1 MKIQP
6 TGKTGF
12 ICKSL
17 LWSLLLYVCV
27 TCVFNWQGVQSLFST
42 TDNEPVV
49 TANNSSYDQ
58 LHTIKIS
65 ADSLHRRIH
74 IADGIIRYLRIL
86 LP

>member
-17 LWSLLLYVCV
+17 LWSLLLYVGAAS
-27 TCVFNWQGVQSLFST
+27 VFNWHDVQSVFST
-42 TDNEPVV
+42 RSNEPVV
-49 TANNSSYDQ
+49 TASNTSYN
-58 LHTIKIS
+58 LHSIKIS

-74 IADGIIRYLRIL
+74 IADGIIRYLRVL

>member
-6 TGKTGF
+6 TGKTAF

-17 LWSLLLYVCV
+17 LWSLLLYVCA
-27 TCVFNWQGVQSLFST
+27 TCAFNWQGVQSVFTSG
-42 TDNEPVV
+42 DNEPVV
-49 TANNSSYDQ
+49 SANNSSYDN
-58 LHTIKIS
+58 LHAIKIS